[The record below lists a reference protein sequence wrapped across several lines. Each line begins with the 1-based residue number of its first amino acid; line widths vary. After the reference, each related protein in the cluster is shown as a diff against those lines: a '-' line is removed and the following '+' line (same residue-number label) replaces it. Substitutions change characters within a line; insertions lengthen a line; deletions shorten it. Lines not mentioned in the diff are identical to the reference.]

1 MFVCGFLLAVSDMLG
16 VVLCRE
22 FENLK
27 IILSMQFQRMICVNI
42 GTVSDIPLVLYLGLL
57 NISVT
62 SCVALL
68 CGL

>member
-1 MFVCGFLLAVSDMLG
+1 
-16 VVLCRE
+16 
-22 FENLK
+22 
-27 IILSMQFQRMICVNI
+27 MQFQRIICVSMV
-42 GTVSDIPLVLYLGLL
+42 TVSDIPLVLYLGLL